1 MNEFRFNAL
10 SYALA
15 KQVPAMERGFTI
27 ATSYGDIE
35 IDAEDAAKVANVV
48 RVIVGRQLAAL
59 ASAAKVGDAW
69 TLEQQD
75 DFGCIR
81 DARGMEIVTTY
92 FAVAVRIVDAH
103 NAAMVVKR
111 VGEAWTLEQRDSLG
125 FIRDARGMEIVAT
138 YFGEA
143 VRILEAHNA
152 AIDAK
157 LSRGEA

>member
-35 IDAEDAAKVANVV
+35 IDAEDAAKVADVV
-48 RVIVGRQLAAL
+48 RVIVARQLSAL
-59 ASAAKVGDAW
+59 MSAAEVGEAW

-75 DFGCIR
+75 DVGCIR

-92 FAVAVRIVDAH
+92 F
-103 NAAMVVKR
+103 
-111 VGEAWTLEQRDSLG
+111 
-125 FIRDARGMEIVAT
+125 
-138 YFGEA
+138 GEA
-143 VRILEAHNA
+143 VRIFEAHNA